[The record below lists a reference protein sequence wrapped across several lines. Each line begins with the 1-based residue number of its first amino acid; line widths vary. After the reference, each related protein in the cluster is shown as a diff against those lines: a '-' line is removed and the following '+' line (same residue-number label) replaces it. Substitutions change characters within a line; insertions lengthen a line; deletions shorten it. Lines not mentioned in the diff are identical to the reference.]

1 MLNTS
6 IDSLLTS
13 IYGSV
18 SAGREKSLFRVTIF
32 FYREP
37 SCGQTMQNKIDFSID
52 FGWLG
57 IVHSKNVLT
66 YLQKNFWSPVQHPF
80 FSPIDYFLG
89 KNEVRIKPSCDHTLT
104 AGPNLMCP
112 SSWALNSDNFPF
124 FWTLYCS
131 SRTRVTAVGS
141 SVNICWL
148 KFQQILTELPTAVTR
163 VLDEQ

>member
-1 MLNTS
+1 MIVKVFSL
-6 IDSLLTS
+6 DSDKIITCLWLLKVKS
-13 IYGSV
+13 KCHLHMGQFLQGGKNPCFV
-18 SAGREKSLFRVTIF
+18 SLF
-32 FYREP
+32 FYGEP

-124 FWTLYCS
+124 FFNW
-131 SRTRVTAVGS
+131 
-141 SVNICWL
+141 WL
-148 KFQQILTELPTAVTR
+148 P
-163 VLDEQ
+163 

>member
-1 MLNTS
+1 MGQFLQGGKNPCF
-6 IDSLLTS
+6 
-13 IYGSV
+13 V
-18 SAGREKSLFRVTIF
+18 SLF
-32 FYREP
+32 FYGEP
-37 SCGQTMQNKIDFSID
+37 SCGQTMQSKIEFSID

-66 YLQKNFWSPVQHPF
+66 YLQKNFWSPVQHPC
-80 FSPIDYFLG
+80 FSPIEYFLG

-124 FWTLYCS
+124 FWILYCS

-148 KFQQILTELPTAVTR
+148 KFQQILTDLQTAVTQ